1 MADVL
6 LDALLDTL
14 KLFPWLLLIYI
25 IIELIEHKTNL
36 TGPNNRLSG
45 KLGPLIG
52 SATGLIPQCGFSVMA
67 AKLFEQKYIT
77 VGTLLAI
84 FLSTSDEAF
93 IILLS
98 SGKGAV
104 WLLPLIAVK
113 IVVGVAVGY
122 AADGILKG
130 FGRRQTRVE
139 SSRGKYLD
147 EARSHAH
154 SEHAHHSHGA
164 VSSPSE
170 GAQGAGG
177 SLPEDCHGAVSS
189 SSEVSHSTVSSPSED
204 SQGAGTSLH
213 EDSRD
218 TPSHELFLKKAQE
231 KEFEC
236 TSCGRVHDESTPF
249 TLYFLSP
256 LLHALKVALFI
267 LIVNVVLG
275 VVIYYVTEERFIS
288 FMNKNLFVQP
298 FISSLVGLI
307 PNCASSV
314 VITGSFLQGG
324 ISFGSCAAGLC
335 ANAGLGFVVLL
346 KNVKE
351 WRRNLVLIAICYV
364 VAVAVGLALNALSLL
379 F

>member
-1 MADVL
+1 MPEIFDVL

-25 IIELIEHKTNL
+25 VIELIEHKTKL

-84 FLSTSDEAF
+84 FVSTSDEAF

-113 IVVGVAVGY
+113 IFVGILVGY
-122 AADGILKG
+122 AADGLLKLVS
-130 FGRRQTRVE
+130 GRHVRVE
-139 SSRGKYLD
+139 SSHG
-147 EARSHAH
+147 EAYDTAKETISDHAEH
-154 SEHAHHSHGA
+154 EHA
-164 VSSPSE
+164 E
-170 GAQGAGG
+170 GCV
-177 SLPEDCHGAVSS
+177 EDAETAHALFMKK
-189 SSEVSHSTVSSPSED
+189 TED
-204 SQGAGTSLH
+204 
-213 EDSRD
+213 R
-218 TPSHELFLKKAQE
+218 
-231 KEFEC
+231 EFEC
-236 TSCGRVHDESTPF
+236 TSCGRIHDESKPVM
-249 TLYFLSP
+249 LYFVSP

-267 LIVNVVLG
+267 LAVNVILG
-275 VVIYYVTEERFIS
+275 LIVYAVTEDRFES
-288 FMNKNLFVQP
+288 FMNKNIFVQP
-298 FISSLVGLI
+298 LLTSLIGLI

-314 VITGSFLQGG
+314 VITESFLQGG

-346 KNVKE
+346 KNTRE
-351 WRRNLVLIAICYV
+351 WKRNLALVIVCYAIS
-364 VAVAVGLALNALSLL
+364 VAVGLILNAFSLL
-379 F
+379 A